1 MDGVSPIKY
10 ISQAS
15 VCLLGHRGESLQE
28 RRSEVKK
35 GVRVNDMDLAFAG
48 AIRTK
53 AVDRL
58 IVPRE

>member
-1 MDGVSPIKY
+1 MR
-10 ISQAS
+10 
-15 VCLLGHRGESLQE
+15 L
-28 RRSEVKK
+28 KK
-35 GVRVNDMDLAFAG
+35 GETVNDMDLAFAG